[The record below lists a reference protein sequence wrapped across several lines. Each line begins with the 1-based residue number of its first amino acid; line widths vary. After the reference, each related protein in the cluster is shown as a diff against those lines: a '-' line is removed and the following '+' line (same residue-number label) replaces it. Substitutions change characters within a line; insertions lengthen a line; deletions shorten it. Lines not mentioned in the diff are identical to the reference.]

1 MSVLYSVQP
10 ETFKRIVDR
19 KDGISHNGSF
29 EKNTGLPRYDCVCT
43 SWECDILNSFLAGFM
58 DCFVVFNE

>member
-1 MSVLYSVQP
+1 MFLSVLYSVQP

-29 EKNTGLPRYDCVCT
+29 EKKHK
-43 SWECDILNSFLAGFM
+43 I
-58 DCFVVFNE
+58 